1 MDQFLKEHGN
11 KKDVGS
17 YTFKFG
23 KYKNKTYE
31 EVFEI
36 DKSYCAF
43 LYQKLDENKNKVLLD
58 YIKQR
63 VEKEYESPKD
73 LMTPE

>member
-1 MDQFLKEHGN
+1 MDQFLKEHSN
-11 KKDVGS
+11 QKDVGS

-23 KYKNKTYE
+23 KYNGKTYK
-31 EVFEI
+31 EVYDL